1 MTTNYLRL
9 TQGFEVLTNILA
21 PYVAR
26 ELRVVYGERWW
37 GRGVIGVLY
46 DDQKRD
52 LPTDGKDE
60 ILTSTLDVARCLRL
74 MDIHWRDLFGR
85 KLKREHRTWL
95 NELIDTRNKWAHQGS
110 LDMRD
115 DDAWRALDTMTR
127 LVEPMD
133 AQATDELRKLA
144 HDMRDKTS
152 SPLATQR
159 FEKTKAVK
167 DRDHRKRTNK
177 KTTEP
182 GHNNRNNQ
190 TVLRKTD
197 LHGNDY
203 NQKVYVL
210 RCEECLHEYG
220 ANGSDIWQRRCP
232 NCQDGAAG
240 LPY

>member
-9 TQGFEVLTNILA
+9 TQGFEVLTNVLA

-37 GRGVIGVLY
+37 DRGVIGVLY

-85 KLKREHRTWL
+85 KFKREHRTWL

-133 AQATDELRKLA
+133 AQATKELRAIALTV
-144 HDMRDKTS
+144 H
-152 SPLATQR
+152 Q
-159 FEKTKAVK
+159 KTKDPLKTQEYEKVK
-167 DRDHRKRTNK
+167 ARKGRSPGQRANQ

>member
-9 TQGFEVLTNILA
+9 TQGFEVLTKVLA
-21 PYVAR
+21 SYVAR

-46 DDQKRD
+46 EDQKRD

-60 ILTSTLDVARCLRL
+60 ILTSTLDIARCLRL

-85 KLKREHRTWL
+85 KLKREHRAWL

-115 DDAWRALDTMTR
+115 DDAWRALDTMRR

-133 AQATDELRKLA
+133 AQATEQLRSLA
-144 HDMRDKTS
+144 HTVLHNRED
-152 SPLATQR
+152 PLKLQER
-159 FEKTKAVK
+159 EKV
-167 DRDHRKRTNK
+167 
-177 KTTEP
+177 KTTEIRNHGKRSNQNTTDP
-182 GHNNRNNQ
+182 GYNNKNNQ
-190 TVLRKTD
+190 TVIRKTD
-197 LHGNDY
+197 LPGNHH
-203 NQKVYVL
+203 NQKLYVL
-210 RCEECLHEYG
+210 RCEECRHEYG
-220 ANGSDIWQRRCP
+220 ANGADIWLRRCP
-232 NCQDGAAG
+232 NCQGGAAG

>member
-9 TQGFEVLTNILA
+9 TQGFDVLTKALA

-110 LDMRD
+110 LDMQD

-144 HDMRDKTS
+144 HDMRDKTED
-152 SPLATQR
+152 PLRGEENEKIKATKSRSHGKHSNQ
-159 FEKTKAVK
+159 
-167 DRDHRKRTNK
+167 
-177 KTTEP
+177 KTTDP
-182 GHNNRNNQ
+182 GYNNKNNQ
-190 TVLRKTD
+190 TVIRKTE
-197 LHGNDY
+197 LPGNHH
-203 NQKVYVL
+203 NQKLYVL
-210 RCEECLHEYG
+210 RCEECLHEFG
-220 ANGSDIWQRRCP
+220 ANGADIWLRRCP
-232 NCQDGAAG
+232 NCQGGAAG